1 MAKREGLNS
10 ITVWMIVFVG
20 LWLTSTVFLV
30 ILYTGQEKLHEENV
44 RLRASYAKTINA
56 QQERSIELAKN
67 ASEAGPTVVGLLE
80 EARGTTAQ
88 LATGEA
94 TDAVAAVRTKRDQ
107 ILVTIKTD
115 GVIANADS
123 FSDVSYHE
131 ALTRLYEVFKSEHAL
146 RKTAEDRSAQLEAQ
160 VNTLAEADT
169 ARKSDFDKQ
178 SRELSERLAQAEA
191 DRAGYRS
198 ERDKQIESLKK
209 EFDDTQKRHDVELTR
224 ERQTRLAAEQQ
235 LADFQKRFAAY
246 QTKFGGLLPGP
257 ERLSTAR
264 RPDGKILTAIP
275 GDDAVY
281 ISLGR
286 KNALTLGLK
295 FAVYAART
303 GIPEDGR
310 AKAQIEVVS
319 ISETSAE
326 CKIKAVAPNEVI
338 LEGDLIANPI
348 YDPDRPLTFVV
359 AGDFDLDRDGSID
372 SDGAGTV
379 EALINNWG
387 GTITPEL
394 TPLTDFVVLGVK
406 PRSLRSSGTS
416 TGGEA
421 GGNAGAA
428 DTGTSPAGRY
438 ERTASQ
444 ATTLA
449 VPILTQDVFLNFL
462 GYTDRHARR

>member
-10 ITVWMIVFVG
+10 TTVGMIAFVG

-30 ILYTGQEKLHEENV
+30 ILYTGQEKLNEENA
-44 RLRASYAKTINA
+44 RLKASYAKTIND
-56 QQERSIELAKN
+56 QQARSIELAKN
-67 ASEAGPTVVGLLE
+67 ASEGGPTVVGLLE

-94 TDAVAAVRTKRDQ
+94 TDAVAAVRAKRDQ

-115 GVIANADS
+115 GMVTNADS

-131 ALTRLYEVFKSEHAL
+131 ALTRLYEAFKSEHTL

-160 VNTLAEADT
+160 VNTLVEADA
-169 ARKSDFDKQ
+169 ARKSEFDRQ
-178 SRELSERLAQAEA
+178 SRESSENNARAEA
-191 DRAGYRS
+191 DRDASRS
-198 ERDKQIESLKK
+198 LRDKEVESLKK
-209 EFDDTQKRHDVELTR
+209 DFDDAQKRHDAELTR

-264 RPDGKILTAIP
+264 RPDGKILTAVP
-275 GDDAVY
+275 GDEVVY

-295 FAVYAART
+295 FAVYSART

-326 CKIKAVAPNEVI
+326 CKIKSVAANEVI

-348 YDPDRPLTFVV
+348 YDPDRALSFVV
-359 AGDFDLDRDGSID
+359 VGDFDLDRDGSID
-372 SDGAGTV
+372 SDGAGTI
-379 EALINNWG
+379 EALIKNWG
-387 GTITPEL
+387 GTIAPEL
-394 TPLTDFVVLGVK
+394 TPLTDFVVLGIK
-406 PRSLRSSGTS
+406 PHSIRLSGTS
-416 TGGEA
+416 TGGEPGA
-421 GGNAGAA
+421 GAGAA
-428 DTGTSPAGRY
+428 NAGTSPAGRY

>member
-56 QQERSIELAKN
+56 QQERSIELARN
-67 ASEAGPTVVGLLE
+67 AGEAGPTVVGLLE

-94 TDAVAAVRTKRDQ
+94 TDPAAVVRNKRDQ

-115 GVIANADS
+115 GVVANADS
-123 FSDVSYHE
+123 FNDISYHD
-131 ALTRLYEVFKSEHAL
+131 ALTRLYEAYKSQHSL

-169 ARKSDFDKQ
+169 ARKSEFDKQ

-209 EFDDTQKRHDVELTR
+209 EFDDTQKRHDAELTR

-235 LADFQKRFAAY
+235 LTDFQKRFAAY

-264 RPDGKILTAIP
+264 RPDGKVLTAVP

-326 CKIKAVAPNEVI
+326 CKIKSVAPNEVI

-359 AGDFDLDRDGSID
+359 AGEFDLDRDGSID
-372 SDGAGTV
+372 SDGAGTI

-387 GTITPEL
+387 GTIAPEL

-406 PRSLRSSGTS
+406 PHSLRSSGTS

-428 DTGTSPAGRY
+428 NAGTSPAGRY
-438 ERTASQ
+438 ERTSSQ